1 MVANH
6 LRQPGR
12 AAFVEKEGGRDHDQR
27 RRRFG
32 KTWSSRINVAL
43 DSIILPATVATTN
56 AVVPR
61 NKKRIS

>member
-1 MVANH
+1 LVADH

-12 AAFVEKEGGRDHDQR
+12 AAFVEKEGDRDDDQHR
-27 RRRFG
+27 RRIG
-32 KTWSSRINVAL
+32 KTWSCRINVAL
-43 DSIILPATVATTN
+43 DSIILPTTVATTN